1 MTSIFQVISLS
12 EATTIKRKDGTEAI
26 KQTIVLRELG
36 SKYAD
41 TYLASYIAAYP
52 IHYTKGKLVV
62 AALSF
67 QVRDTYQDIYV
78 QDISLISTM
87 ADSPAPI
94 GAGAAAPMGA
104 SASAA
109 APLGA
114 SASAAA
120 AMGASASAAAAAP
133 MGASAS
139 ATGAIPPLPTIPGL
153 PGSINPPKAPF

>member
-94 GAGAAAPMGA
+94 GAAPKGAAPMGA
-104 SASAA
+104 SAFAAA
-109 APLGA
+109 APIGA
-114 SASAAA
+114 S
-120 AMGASASAAAAAP
+120 ASASAAAAAP
-133 MGASAS
+133 IGAS

-153 PGSINPPKAPF
+153 PGSINPHQAPF

>member
-12 EATTIKRKDGTEAI
+12 EATNIKRKDGTEAI

-87 ADSPAPI
+87 ADSPASAAAAAPM
-94 GAGAAAPMGA
+94 GAVPMGAAPMGA

-109 APLGA
+109 AAPIG
-114 SASAAA
+114 
-120 AMGASASAAAAAP
+120 AAAAAP
-133 MGASAS
+133 SGAA
-139 ATGAIPPLPTIPGL
+139 AAGAIPPLPTIPGL
-153 PGSINPPKAPF
+153 PGSINPHQAPF

>member
-87 ADSPAPI
+87 ADSPAPK
-94 GAGAAAPMGA
+94 GSAPMGA
-104 SASAA
+104 SAAA
-109 APLGA
+109 ATPSG
-114 SASAAA
+114 
-120 AMGASASAAAAAP
+120 
-133 MGASAS
+133 AS

>member
-87 ADSPAPI
+87 ADSPS
-94 GAGAAAPMGA
+94 PMGA
-104 SASAA
+104 SAAAAPIGASAA
-109 APLGA
+109 APSGA
-114 SASAAA
+114 SASA
-120 AMGASASAAAAAP
+120 
-133 MGASAS
+133 

-153 PGSINPPKAPF
+153 PGSINPHQAPF

>member
-36 SKYAD
+36 NKYAD

-87 ADSPAPI
+87 ADSPAPM
-94 GAGAAAPMGA
+94 GAAPVGAAPMG
-104 SASAA
+104 
-109 APLGA
+109 
-114 SASAAA
+114 
-120 AMGASASAAAAAP
+120 
-133 MGASAS
+133 AS

-153 PGSINPPKAPF
+153 PGSINPSKAPF

>member
-94 GAGAAAPMGA
+94 GAAPIGTAPIGAGAAAPMGA

-109 APLGA
+109 A
-114 SASAAA
+114 
-120 AMGASASAAAAAP
+120 AP
-133 MGASAS
+133 SGAS

>member
-87 ADSPAPI
+87 ADSPS
-94 GAGAAAPMGA
+94 PMGA

-109 APLGA
+109 APSGA

-120 AMGASASAAAAAP
+120 APSG
-133 MGASAS
+133 AS

-153 PGSINPPKAPF
+153 PGSINPHQAPF

>member
-87 ADSPAPI
+87 ADSPSPM
-94 GAGAAAPMGA
+94 GTAPMGA

-109 APLGA
+109 A
-114 SASAAA
+114 
-120 AMGASASAAAAAP
+120 AP
-133 MGASAS
+133 SGAS

-153 PGSINPPKAPF
+153 PGSINPHQAPF

>member
-87 ADSPAPI
+87 ADSPAPM
-94 GAGAAAPMGA
+94 GAAPVGAAPMGA

-109 APLGA
+109 AAPIGAVPVGASA

-120 AMGASASAAAAAP
+120 APSG
-133 MGASAS
+133 AS

-153 PGSINPPKAPF
+153 PGSINPHQAPF

>member
-87 ADSPAPI
+87 ADSPSPKGAAPI
-94 GAGAAAPMGA
+94 GAAPMGA
-104 SASAA
+104 SAAA
-109 APLGA
+109 APIGAAPSGA
-114 SASAAA
+114 SASAA
-120 AMGASASAAAAAP
+120 
-133 MGASAS
+133 
-139 ATGAIPPLPTIPGL
+139 TGAFPPLPTIPGL
-153 PGSINPPKAPF
+153 PGSINPSNAPF

>member
-26 KQTIVLRELG
+26 KQAIVLRELG

-87 ADSPAPI
+87 ADSPS
-94 GAGAAAPMGA
+94 PMGA

-109 APLGA
+109 AAPIG
-114 SASAAA
+114 
-120 AMGASASAAAAAP
+120 AAP
-133 MGASAS
+133 SGAS

>member
-94 GAGAAAPMGA
+94 GAAPTGAAPMGA

-109 APLGA
+109 A
-114 SASAAA
+114 AALS
-120 AMGASASAAAAAP
+120 G
-133 MGASAS
+133 AS

-153 PGSINPPKAPF
+153 PGSINPSKAPF

>member
-12 EATTIKRKDGTEAI
+12 EATTIKRKDGSEAI

-94 GAGAAAPMGA
+94 GASAAAPMGA

-109 APLGA
+109 AP
-114 SASAAA
+114 SC
-120 AMGASASAAAAAP
+120 
-133 MGASAS
+133 AS

-153 PGSINPPKAPF
+153 PGSINPYKAPF

>member
-87 ADSPAPI
+87 ADSPA
-94 GAGAAAPMGA
+94 AAAPMG
-104 SASAA
+104 
-109 APLGA
+109 
-114 SASAAA
+114 
-120 AMGASASAAAAAP
+120 
-133 MGASAS
+133 AS

-153 PGSINPPKAPF
+153 PGSINPHQAPF

>member
-94 GAGAAAPMGA
+94 GAAPMGA

-109 APLGA
+109 AAPIG
-114 SASAAA
+114 
-120 AMGASASAAAAAP
+120 AAP
-133 MGASAS
+133 MGASA
-139 ATGAIPPLPTIPGL
+139 AGAIPPLPTIPGL

>member
-87 ADSPAPI
+87 ADSPSPI
-94 GAGAAAPMGA
+94 G
-104 SASAA
+104 ASAA
-109 APLGA
+109 AAPIGA

-120 AMGASASAAAAAP
+120 APSG
-133 MGASAS
+133 AS

-153 PGSINPPKAPF
+153 PGSINPHQAPF

>member
-87 ADSPAPI
+87 ADSPSPK
-94 GAGAAAPMGA
+94 GAAPMGTAPMGA
-104 SASAA
+104 SA
-109 APLGA
+109 
-114 SASAAA
+114 ASAAA
-120 AMGASASAAAAAP
+120 APIGAAP
-133 MGASAS
+133 SGAS

-153 PGSINPPKAPF
+153 PGSINPHQAPF

>member
-87 ADSPAPI
+87 ADSPAPM
-94 GAGAAAPMGA
+94 GTAPMGA

-109 APLGA
+109 A
-114 SASAAA
+114 
-120 AMGASASAAAAAP
+120 AP
-133 MGASAS
+133 SGAS

-153 PGSINPPKAPF
+153 PGSINPHQAPF

>member
-87 ADSPAPI
+87 ADSPAP
-94 GAGAAAPMGA
+94 MGT
-104 SASAA
+104 
-109 APLGA
+109 
-114 SASAAA
+114 
-120 AMGASASAAAAAP
+120 AAAAP
-133 MGASAS
+133 MGASAAAAPIGAAAAAPS
-139 ATGAIPPLPTIPGL
+139 GAAAAGAIPPLPTIPGL
-153 PGSINPPKAPF
+153 PGSINPHQAPF

>member
-87 ADSPAPI
+87 ADSPAPK
-94 GAGAAAPMGA
+94 GAAPMGTAPMGA
-104 SASAA
+104 SAAGA
-109 APLGA
+109 IPPLPTIPA
-114 SASAAA
+114 
-120 AMGASASAAAAAP
+120 
-133 MGASAS
+133 
-139 ATGAIPPLPTIPGL
+139 GAIPPLPTIPGL
-153 PGSINPPKAPF
+153 PGSINPHQAPF

>member
-94 GAGAAAPMGA
+94 GAAPMGA

-109 APLGA
+109 AT
-114 SASAAA
+114 AAPTP
-120 AMGASASAAAAAP
+120 MGASASAAAAAP
-133 MGASAS
+133 SGAS

-153 PGSINPPKAPF
+153 PGSINPHQAPF

>member
-94 GAGAAAPMGA
+94 GAAPMGAAPMGA

-109 APLGA
+109 AAAPSGA

-120 AMGASASAAAAAP
+120 PSG
-133 MGASAS
+133 AS

-153 PGSINPPKAPF
+153 PGSINPHQAPF

>member
-94 GAGAAAPMGA
+94 GAAPMGA

-109 APLGA
+109 AAPIG
-114 SASAAA
+114 
-120 AMGASASAAAAAP
+120 AAP
-133 MGASAS
+133 SGAS

-153 PGSINPPKAPF
+153 PGSINPHQAPF

>member
-87 ADSPAPI
+87 ADSPAPM
-94 GAGAAAPMGA
+94 GAAPVGAAPMGA

-109 APLGA
+109 AAPSGA
-114 SASAAA
+114 S
-120 AMGASASAAAAAP
+120 ASASAAAAAP
-133 MGASAS
+133 SGAS

-153 PGSINPPKAPF
+153 PGSINPHQAPF

>member
-1 MTSIFQVISLS
+1 MANNQSFISFIMTSIFQVISLS

-87 ADSPAPI
+87 ADSPAPM
-94 GAGAAAPMGA
+94 GAVPMGAAPMGA

-109 APLGA
+109 APPSG
-114 SASAAA
+114 ASAAA
-120 AMGASASAAAAAP
+120 
-133 MGASAS
+133 

-153 PGSINPPKAPF
+153 PGSINPHQAPF

>member
-94 GAGAAAPMGA
+94 GAAAAAAPMGA

-109 APLGA
+109 AAPPSGA
-114 SASAAA
+114 SASA
-120 AMGASASAAAAAP
+120 
-133 MGASAS
+133 

-153 PGSINPPKAPF
+153 PGSINPYKAPF

>member
-87 ADSPAPI
+87 ADSPSPK
-94 GAGAAAPMGA
+94 GAAPMGTAPMGA

-109 APLGA
+109 AA
-114 SASAAA
+114 SPS
-120 AMGASASAAAAAP
+120 G
-133 MGASAS
+133 AS

-153 PGSINPPKAPF
+153 PGSINPHQAPF

>member
-87 ADSPAPI
+87 ADSPS
-94 GAGAAAPMGA
+94 PMGA
-104 SASAA
+104 SASVAA
-109 APLGA
+109 APSGT

-120 AMGASASAAAAAP
+120 APSGASAA
-133 MGASAS
+133 
-139 ATGAIPPLPTIPGL
+139 GAIPPLPTIPGL
-153 PGSINPPKAPF
+153 PGSINPSQAPF

>member
-1 MTSIFQVISLS
+1 MANNQSFISFIMTSIFQVISLS

-87 ADSPAPI
+87 ADSPAPM
-94 GAGAAAPMGA
+94 GAAPMGA
-104 SASAA
+104 SASA
-109 APLGA
+109 PVG
-114 SASAAA
+114 
-120 AMGASASAAAAAP
+120 
-133 MGASAS
+133 AS

-153 PGSINPPKAPF
+153 PGSINPHQAPF

>member
-94 GAGAAAPMGA
+94 GAAPMGTAPMGA

-109 APLGA
+109 APSG
-114 SASAAA
+114 
-120 AMGASASAAAAAP
+120 
-133 MGASAS
+133 AS

-153 PGSINPPKAPF
+153 PGSINPHQAPF

>member
-87 ADSPAPI
+87 ADSPAPM
-94 GAGAAAPMGA
+94 GAAPMGA

-109 APLGA
+109 AAPSGA
-114 SASAAA
+114 SATAAPIGAAAAA
-120 AMGASASAAAAAP
+120 AMGASASAA
-133 MGASAS
+133 
-139 ATGAIPPLPTIPGL
+139 GAIPPLPTIPGL
-153 PGSINPPKAPF
+153 PGSINPHQAPF

>member
-87 ADSPAPI
+87 ADSPS
-94 GAGAAAPMGA
+94 PMGA

-109 APLGA
+109 A
-114 SASAAA
+114 
-120 AMGASASAAAAAP
+120 AP
-133 MGASAS
+133 MGAS

>member
-87 ADSPAPI
+87 ADSPSPI
-94 GAGAAAPMGA
+94 GASAAAAPMGA

-109 APLGA
+109 A
-114 SASAAA
+114 
-120 AMGASASAAAAAP
+120 AP
-133 MGASAS
+133 SGAS

-153 PGSINPPKAPF
+153 PGSINPHQAPF

>member
-36 SKYAD
+36 NKYAD

-94 GAGAAAPMGA
+94 GAAPMGA
-104 SASAA
+104 SAAAPSGASAA
-109 APLGA
+109 AAPSGA
-114 SASAAA
+114 SASA
-120 AMGASASAAAAAP
+120 
-133 MGASAS
+133 

-153 PGSINPPKAPF
+153 PGSINPHQAPF

>member
-87 ADSPAPI
+87 ADSPAPM
-94 GAGAAAPMGA
+94 GAAPMGA

-109 APLGA
+109 AAPSGA

-120 AMGASASAAAAAP
+120 APSGAP
-133 MGASAS
+133 
-139 ATGAIPPLPTIPGL
+139 ATGAIPPPPTIPPL
-153 PGSINPPKAPF
+153 PGSINPHQAPF

>member
-87 ADSPAPI
+87 ADSPSPK
-94 GAGAAAPMGA
+94 GAAPMGTAPMGA

-109 APLGA
+109 A
-114 SASAAA
+114 
-120 AMGASASAAAAAP
+120 AP
-133 MGASAS
+133 PSGAS

-153 PGSINPPKAPF
+153 PGSINPHQAPF

>member
-12 EATTIKRKDGTEAI
+12 EATTIKRKDGSEAI

-87 ADSPAPI
+87 ADSPSPM
-94 GAGAAAPMGA
+94 GASATAAPMGA
-104 SASAA
+104 SAA
-109 APLGA
+109 
-114 SASAAA
+114 
-120 AMGASASAAAAAP
+120 
-133 MGASAS
+133 
-139 ATGAIPPLPTIPGL
+139 GAIPPLPTIPGL
-153 PGSINPPKAPF
+153 PGSINPHQAPF

>member
-87 ADSPAPI
+87 ADSPSPI
-94 GAGAAAPMGA
+94 GASAAAAPMGA

-109 APLGA
+109 APPPPPPSG
-114 SASAAA
+114 
-120 AMGASASAAAAAP
+120 
-133 MGASAS
+133 AS

-153 PGSINPPKAPF
+153 PGSINPHQTNPQECQEMGHRW

>member
-41 TYLASYIAAYP
+41 TYLASYITAYP

-94 GAGAAAPMGA
+94 GATPIGAAPMGA

-109 APLGA
+109 A
-114 SASAAA
+114 
-120 AMGASASAAAAAP
+120 AP
-133 MGASAS
+133 SGAS

-153 PGSINPPKAPF
+153 PGSINPSKAPF

>member
-87 ADSPAPI
+87 ADSPS
-94 GAGAAAPMGA
+94 PMGA
-104 SASAA
+104 A
-109 APLGA
+109 A

-120 AMGASASAAAAAP
+120 APIGAPAAAPSGAAAA
-133 MGASAS
+133 
-139 ATGAIPPLPTIPGL
+139 GAIPPLRTIPGL
-153 PGSINPPKAPF
+153 PGSINPHQAPF